1 MKTLP
6 LLIPLFALA
15 ASTRAAEVDF
25 AHQVAPIL
33 KKHCA
38 ECHTGAKKKGGLS
51 MDTREKLLEG
61 GENGP
66 VVKPGDAAHSKMLEA
81 ILSTD
86 PDLRMPPKGDRV
98 PPESIAALRAWIDAG
113 AAWEPGFA
121 FTKPAYEPPLKPRR
135 PDLPAAR
142 PGRDH
147 PIDRILDADLARH
160 KRDIPGEISDEAFL
174 RRAHLDLIGLL
185 PTPEERAAFLLS
197 PSPGRRAALVES
209 LLARRVEYTEHW
221 LTFWNDLLRN
231 DYGGTGFI
239 TGGRRQVSAWLY
251 EALLANKRYD
261 QMARE
266 LIAPPNDESRGF
278 ADGIK
283 WRGEV
288 SAGQTV
294 EIQFSQSVSQSF
306 LGINMKCA
314 SCHDSFVDRWK
325 LTEAFGLAAV
335 YATRPLEL
343 HRCDIPTGQMAKASW
358 LFPELGQ
365 IDAAAPQPKRLE
377 QLASLMTHPENG
389 RFARTLVNRLWQRL
403 LGHGIVH
410 PVDAMQTAPWNADL
424 LDHLAVKFQEDG
436 YDIQK
441 ILAYIASSRA
451 YQSQTQVTA
460 RDTDDHGYVYAGPR
474 ARRLSAEQFVD
485 AVWQLTGTAPAKFDA
500 PVKRVPPGAPGVP
513 AVPLQGKWIWSSDL
527 APGQAPASGLSRAFR
542 LRFDLA
548 EEPRQAGAVITADN
562 EYTLYVNGKKLESD
576 KDWENVES
584 VALKLNKGKNEILI
598 VAVNAG
604 SGPNLAAV
612 YFEALLENKDGTR
625 RQLATGPDWE
635 WTDAKIS
642 NKGAAPAD
650 AAWKPSAEVNGPWGA
665 KLAGSLASDLTRA
678 GTRSTLMVRA
688 ALLKSDFLMRTLG
701 RPNRDQIV
709 SMRPNDL
716 TTLEAID
723 LANGPVLADALA
735 RGAERLLQR
744 DWESPDAFAGWLFEH
759 ALSRAPT
766 PTERTV
772 VRETLAGGLNGQNV
786 QDLVWSVLMM
796 PEFLFVR

>member
-1 MKTLP
+1 MKTLSLLLP
-6 LLIPLFALA
+6 LLAFAV
-15 ASTRAAEVDF
+15 SIRAAGVDF

-51 MDTREKLLEG
+51 MDNREKLMEG

-98 PPESIAALRAWIDAG
+98 PSESIATLRAWIEAG

-142 PGRDH
+142 PGREH

-160 KRDIPGEISDEAFL
+160 QRIIPPEIGDEVFL

-185 PTPEERAAFLLS
+185 PTPEERATFLLN
-197 PSPGRRAALVES
+197 PSPDRRAALVES

-251 EALLANKRYD
+251 ESLLTNKRYD

-266 LIAPPNDESRGF
+266 LIAPPSDESRGF

-365 IDAAAPQPKRLE
+365 IDPAAPQPKRLE

-389 RFARTLVNRLWQRL
+389 RFARTLVNRLWHRL

-410 PVDAMQTAPWNADL
+410 PVDAMQTEPWNTDL
-424 LDHLAVKFQEDG
+424 LDHLAVTFQENG

-441 ILAYIASSRA
+441 MLAYITSSRA

-460 RDTDDHGYVYAGPR
+460 RNTDDHGFVYAGPR
-474 ARRLSAEQFVD
+474 ARRLTAEQFVD
-485 AVWQLTGTAPAKFDA
+485 TVWQLTGTAPAKFDA
-500 PVKRVPPGAPGVP
+500 PVKRVPPGAPGAPTV
-513 AVPLQGKWIWSSDL
+513 ALQGKWIWSSDVP
-527 APGQAPASGLSRAFR
+527 AGQSPASGLSRAFR
-542 LRFDLA
+542 LQFELA
-548 EEPRQAGAVITADN
+548 EAPAQAGAVITVDN

-576 KDWENVES
+576 KNWEDVES
-584 VALKLNKGKNEILI
+584 VMLRLAKGKNEIVI
-598 VAVNAG
+598 VAFNGG

-625 RQLATGPDWE
+625 RHIATGPDWQ
-635 WTDAKIS
+635 WTAAKI
-642 NKGAAPAD
+642 NGKGEAPA
-650 AAWKPSAEVNGPWGA
+650 AAEWKPSMEAPGPWGA
-665 KLAGSLASDLTRA
+665 KLAGTLASNLTRA
-678 GTRSTLMVRA
+678 GTSSSLMVRA
-688 ALLKSDFLMRTLG
+688 ALLKSDFLMNTLG

-735 RGAERLLQR
+735 RGAERLLR
-744 DWESPDAFAGWLFEH
+744 REWATPTALADWLFEH
-759 ALSRAPT
+759 ALCRAPS
-766 PTERTV
+766 PAERTV
-772 VRETLAGGLNGQNV
+772 LNETLAPGLTPQNV
-786 QDLVWSVLMM
+786 QDLVWSVIMM